1 MTPER
6 VKTIRHALRRSDG
19 RKPTQRQVSKFLRM
33 GEVSVPRYE
42 SGAQI
47 PTESHAL
54 LLEMLTDR
62 RTVDRIARA
71 NEREGIFSDIELP
84 QRCWRCQ
91 GRNTKLEMV
100 EEQRLVICQD
110 CDEAWYANRKRQW

>member
-6 VKTIRHALRRSDG
+6 VKTIRRALRRSDG

-33 GEVSVPRYE
+33 GEVSLPRYE
-42 SGAQI
+42 SGAQT
-47 PTESHAL
+47 PTDSHAL

-62 RTVDRIARA
+62 RIVKRIARA
-71 NEREGIFSDIELP
+71 NEREGIFSDVELP

-91 GRNTKLEMV
+91 GHNTKPEMV
-100 EEQRLVICQD
+100 ENRRLVICQD
-110 CDEAWYANRKRQW
+110 CDTKWIERRKDV

>member
-33 GEVSVPRYE
+33 GEVSLPRY
-42 SGAQI
+42 
-47 PTESHAL
+47 ESHAL

-62 RTVDRIARA
+62 RIVKRIAQA
-71 NEREGIFSDIELP
+71 NKREGIFSDVELP

-91 GRNTKLEMV
+91 GHNTKPEMV
-100 EEQRLVICQD
+100 EKRRHVFCQD
-110 CDEAWYANRKRQW
+110 CGTKWIERNRTI

>member
-33 GEVSVPRYE
+33 GEVSLPRYE
-42 SGAQI
+42 SGAQT
-47 PTESHAL
+47 PTDCHAL

-62 RTVDRIARA
+62 RIVKRIARA
-71 NEREGIFSDIELP
+71 NERAQHCTICQP
-84 QRCWRCQ
+84 Q
-91 GRNTKLEMV
+91 GRFQPVLGIGAASSICRFR
-100 EEQRLVICQD
+100 QVI
-110 CDEAWYANRKRQW
+110 WS

>member
-33 GEVSVPRYE
+33 GEVSLPRYE
-42 SGAQI
+42 SGAQT
-47 PTESHAL
+47 PTDSHAL

-62 RTVDRIARA
+62 RIVKRIAQA
-71 NEREGIFSDIELP
+71 NKREGIFSDVELP

-91 GRNTKLEMV
+91 GHNTKPEMV
-100 EEQRLVICQD
+100 EKRRHVFCQD
-110 CDEAWYANRKRQW
+110 CGTKWIERNRTI